1 MSLEPLQTLTQTAIA
16 CLVEED
22 MYEVTIELFSNT
34 LSTYQK
40 FFNEADL
47 DLLFNLLNSPWSQGK
62 YTQLVQGDFSFDLIQ
77 YGQLMIAFGDARVE
91 VLLKSNDTLS
101 RQFFDALEGFLSAEG
116 YAVAEDQIFIPALEF
131 WNTFVEFLI
140 DTLYSEGDDPLASP
154 SSSPSLPTTT
164 PKQHVSQT
172 EWFIAGRAVII
183 RVIQRCLQKI
193 QFPPSSEFDTWD
205 SIDKAGF
212 NEARMEVVDLL
223 QASYTLTGMEL
234 FSMLADTTLQSLATK
249 SWSELEASLFC
260 LGGLVDSIPEDD
272 ASDVILEQV
281 ISSALFTTLSDPSS
295 GAPPRARQATLSL
308 IGKYD
313 DFFKK
318 HTQYL
323 PQALTFLFQ
332 AITVPHLAA
341 TASKSILSLC
351 GSCRHSLTKE
361 LDAFVQQYNA
371 LMALQGVDGLVKER
385 VVGAIAAI
393 IQAIPEQEAKQA
405 PLISLLQAVDTDLQ
419 RCLSLASS
427 GNAEDA
433 EAAGQ
438 EVLRCIV
445 AVAKGMQ
452 VPADTPLDVDNNKLQ
467 VDDSYWIH
475 GPGAAIQQHVRSII
489 DRLMGVFPRSS
500 EVVDLSCSIFRAGFT
515 ELVPGPFVFPSEAV
529 VEFITRFDPRNPR
542 LVPVIS
548 TACCFVSAHSTKIS
562 PEVVNDLERV
572 TAWVITVLQTL
583 QGMYPLRPP
592 F

>member
-1 MSLEPLQTLTQTAIA
+1 
-16 CLVEED
+16 

-34 LSTYQK
+34 LTTYQK
-40 FFNEADL
+40 FFSEADL
-47 DLLFNLLNSPWSQGK
+47 DMLFNLLNSSWSQSK
-62 YTQLVQGDFSFDLIQ
+62 YAQLVQGDFSFDLIQ

-91 VLLKSNDTLS
+91 VLLKANNRLS
-101 RQFFDALEGFLSAEG
+101 RQFFDALEGLLSAEG
-116 YAVAEDQIFIPALEF
+116 YAAAEDQIFIPALEF
-131 WNTFVEFLI
+131 WNTYVEFLI
-140 DTLYSEGDDPLASP
+140 DTLYSESDDPLASP
-154 SSSPSLPTTT
+154 SSSPSTSIPTTL
-164 PKQHVSQT
+164 PKQPVSQT
-172 EWFIAGRAVII
+172 EWFVAGRAVII

-205 SIDKAGF
+205 SVDKAGF
-212 NEARMEVVDLL
+212 NEARMEVADLL

-234 FSMLADTTLQSLATK
+234 FSMLADTTLQSLQAK

-272 ASDVILEQV
+272 ASNGILEKV

-318 HTQYL
+318 NTQYL

-332 AITVPHLAA
+332 AIRVPNLAA

-351 GSCRHSLTKE
+351 SSCRNSLTQE
-361 LDAFVQQYNA
+361 LGAFVQQYNA
-371 LMALQGVDGLVKER
+371 LMAMEGVDGLVKER
-385 VVGAIAAI
+385 VAGAIAAI
-393 IQAIPEQEAKQA
+393 IEAIPEQEVKQA

-427 GNAEDA
+427 GNTEEAEG
-433 EAAGQ
+433 AGQ
-438 EVLRCIV
+438 EVLRCI
-445 AVAKGMQ
+445 AAIAKGMQ
-452 VPADTPLDVDNNKLQ
+452 VPADVPLDIDGNKPHQ
-467 VDDSYWIH
+467 DDSYWIR
-475 GPGAAIQQHVRSII
+475 GPGAAIQNHVRSII

-529 VEFITRFDPRNPR
+529 VEFITRFEPSNPR

-548 TACCFVSAHSTKIS
+548 TACCFVSAYSTKTL
-562 PEVVNDLERV
+562 PDVTDALQRL
-572 TAWVITVLQTL
+572 TAWVLNVLQTL
-583 QGMYPLRPP
+583 QGACGSLSLDSVV

>member
-1 MSLEPLQTLTQTAIA
+1 
-16 CLVEED
+16 
-22 MYEVTIELFSNT
+22 MYEVTIELLSNT
-34 LSTYQK
+34 LSIYQK

-47 DLLFNLLNSPWSQGK
+47 DLLFNLLNSPWSQSK
-62 YTQLVQGDFSFDLIQ
+62 YAQLVQGDFSFDLIQ
-77 YGQLMIAFGDARVE
+77 YGQLMIAFGDAKVE

-140 DTLYSEGDDPLASP
+140 DTLYSESDDPLASP
-154 SSSPSLPTTT
+154 SSSPGLPTTT

-172 EWFIAGRAVII
+172 EWFKAGKAII
-183 RVIQRCLQKI
+183 LRVIQRCLQKI

-205 SIDKAGF
+205 SVDKAGF

-223 QASYTLTGMEL
+223 QASYTLTGIEL

-260 LGGLVDSIPEDD
+260 LGGLVDSLPEDD
-272 ASDVILEQV
+272 ASDVILEKV
-281 ISSALFTTLSDPSS
+281 ISSTLFTTLSDPSS

-313 DFFKK
+313 DFFKR

-323 PQALTFLFQ
+323 AQALTFLFQ
-332 AITVPHLAA
+332 AITVPNLAQ

-351 GSCRHSLTKE
+351 DSCRQSLTQE
-361 LDAFVQQYNA
+361 LGAFVQQYNA
-371 LMALQGVDGLVKER
+371 LTSMPNADGLVKER
-385 VVGAIAAI
+385 VAGAIAAI

-405 PLISLLQAVDTDLQ
+405 HLISLLQAVDTDLQ
-419 RCLSLASS
+419 RCLSLAAS
-427 GNAEDA
+427 GGAEEA
-433 EAAGQ
+433 EGVGQ

-452 VPADTPLDVDNNKLQ
+452 VPADIPLDIDNNKSQ

-475 GPGAAIQQHVRSII
+475 GPGAAIQQHVQSII
-489 DRLMGVFPRSS
+489 DRLMGIFPRSS

-515 ELVPGPFVFPSEAV
+515 ELVPGPFVFSSEAV

-542 LVPVIS
+542 LVLVIS
-548 TACCFVSAHSTKIS
+548 TACCFVSANSTKTA
-562 PEVVNDLERV
+562 PDVADALQRL
-572 TAWVITVLQTL
+572 TAWVVNVLQTQ
-583 QGMYPLRPP
+583 QGKVSPTSTL
-592 F
+592 